1 MEGGLAK
8 IDIDFVFIRLPA
20 HNLSSIEEGGFRD
33 PYVRLSLDPEVDGRK
48 RETGIHRGEVHPY
61 FNEHFKFPV
70 SRDQLQGKELVL
82 QVFDYDRYSH
92 NDIIGEVRIGLDDMQ
107 LSKSAEVSRLDVLW
121 SSRRFESRIVHLARN
136 QTESSKISYCLLVN
150 VNNQNRL

>member
-1 MEGGLAK
+1 MNA
-8 IDIDFVFIRLPA
+8 IRCA
-20 HNLSSIEEGGFRD
+20 AQNLSSIEEGGFRD
-33 PYVRLSLDPEVDGRK
+33 PYVRLSLDPEVDERK

-92 NDIIGEVRIGLDDMQ
+92 NDIIGEVRIGLDELQ
-107 LSKSAEVSRLDVLW
+107 LSKSIEVW
-121 SSRRFESRIVHLARN
+121 EIVIEDCVTGQL
-136 QTESSKISYCLLVN
+136 
-150 VNNQNRL
+150 